1 MLLIVLTYALCP
13 QMRAHLWGKHK
24 RELSL
29 LKLVRHFQALAESW
43 MQVIFQAELAVRRL
57 LTRACATAARLTA
70 KAARKRQTTAQRLR
84 EHVGRPQES
93 VALTEAVNA

>member
-1 MLLIVLTYALCP
+1 MRLIVLTYALCP

-43 MQVIFQAELAVRRL
+43 MQVIFQSELAVRRFDIL
-57 LTRACATAARLTA
+57 Y
-70 KAARKRQTTAQRLR
+70 TT
-84 EHVGRPQES
+84 EIIFVS
-93 VALTEAVNA
+93 NW